1 MKKIKN
7 ILFTEEQIQA
17 KIKELAQQIN
27 EIYKDEELY
36 VVCILKG
43 AVIFASDLIRHLNMP
58 LKLEFIRISSYKGST
73 QSSGKIDA
81 IDLSL
86 PNLNGKNVL
95 IVEDIVDTGYSAQFI
110 LDYFNKNFKTKST
123 RFCVLLNKKI
133 KHKVQVDIDLYGFE
147 VGDNFIVGYGF
158 DLDEHYRNL
167 PYIAEL

>member
-73 QSSGKIDA
+73 QSSGKI
-81 IDLSL
+81 
-86 PNLNGKNVL
+86 
-95 IVEDIVDTGYSAQFI
+95 
-110 LDYFNKNFKTKST
+110 
-123 RFCVLLNKKI
+123 
-133 KHKVQVDIDLYGFE
+133 
-147 VGDNFIVGYGF
+147 
-158 DLDEHYRNL
+158 
-167 PYIAEL
+167 